1 MRRYMLVS
9 AEARSNVDLR
19 DYADTITDAVRSIMP
34 RASVEVL
41 TDSYLVSPTPNQ
53 SEAVRIGRLIC
64 QSELRKHC
72 VMIPK
77 LFTSEEVEVIDDGE
91 NGEASEHSNGGH
103 H

>member
-9 AEARSNVDLR
+9 TEARAFVDLR
-19 DYADTITDAVRSIMP
+19 DHSETIIDAVHSIMP
-34 RASVEVL
+34 KASVEVL
-41 TDSYLVSPTPNQ
+41 ADSYLVSPTPNQ

-72 VMIPK
+72 IMIPK
-77 LFTSEEVEVIDDGE
+77 LFTSEEVKEATDDGE
-91 NGEASEHSNGGH
+91 ADEHPNGGH

>member
-1 MRRYMLVS
+1 MRRYILVS
-9 AEARSNVDLR
+9 AEARSNVDLQH
-19 DYADTITDAVRSIMP
+19 YADTITDAVRSIMP

-41 TDSYLVSPTPNQ
+41 MDSYLVSPTPNQ
-53 SEAVRIGRLIC
+53 SQAVRIGRLIC

-77 LFTSEEVEVIDDGE
+77 LFTSEEIEEVHDDGE
-91 NGEASEHSNGGH
+91 TDKHPNGGH

>member
-1 MRRYMLVS
+1 MRRYMLAS
-9 AEARSNVDLR
+9 TEARGYVDLR
-19 DYADTITDAVRSIMP
+19 DHTDIIIDAVHDVMP
-34 RASVEVL
+34 NASVEVSR
-41 TDSYLVSPTPNQ
+41 DNYLVDPTPSQ
-53 SEAVRIGRLIC
+53 GDAIRIGRQIC
-64 QSELRKHC
+64 QSDLRKHC